1 MTARTGDVIHTVEQ
15 LEAMPDRSVILDRH
29 GDAWQQSGTLQEGD
43 TTQAAWLG
51 FVPVSCRQSSAVDL
65 PATVLHVPG
74 EQEPVGDDVI
84 ERAAAGCL
92 RQEPP
97 TRDEIARAMEEK
109 HRVEPLG
116 DADHHHGC
124 VCGGWDNSWDCGE
137 TWDEHYADAV
147 LALLEGRKR

>member
-1 MTARTGDVIHTVEQ
+1 MTTRTGGIIEQVARVIDVEFDDYRPYYNADGLCVTSNAARA
-15 LEAMPDRSVILDRH
+15 LA
-29 GDAWQQSGTLQEGD
+29 DAGL
-43 TTQAAWLG
+43 
-51 FVPVSCRQSSAVDL
+51 
-65 PATVLHVPG
+65 
-74 EQEPVGDDVI
+74 
-84 ERAAAGCL
+84 L

-124 VCGGWDNSWDCGE
+124 VCGDWDDSWDCAE
-137 TWDEHYADAV
+137 TWDEHYADSV

>member
-74 EQEPVGDDVI
+74 EQ
-84 ERAAAGCL
+84 AGRRDL
-92 RQEPP
+92 P